1 MNFKKAVIFL
11 GCAAPV
17 CALLNCLVMFF
28 TIENSSGFFR
38 TGYSSLAVLML
49 GIIAVLIILSAVA
62 FSRVRRPNP
71 PAFWPYIGAVLSA
84 ALGICFLAEAFN
96 FTPLAG
102 TTPAL
107 AFFIRIFAGLSG
119 IIFVWRGANELSFV
133 PIYKEIYIIPVIYMI
148 LKVVSTFIAYAGV
161 ATITETVFELFTICA
176 MLIFTL
182 NFAKAQNGIKNKK
195 GSALSTPLCVVC
207 ALVVLTQ
214 IAPYAVNYFAKEEA
228 LIHAN
233 SLYSPTS
240 IILSLFIVSVSL
252 FKNQK
257 ELD

>member
-28 TIENSSGFFR
+28 TVETSSGFFR

-49 GIIAVLIILSAVA
+49 GIVAVLIILSAVA
-62 FSRVRRPNP
+62 FSRIKQPNS
-71 PAFWPYIGAVLSA
+71 PAFWPYIGALLSV
-84 ALGICFLAEAFN
+84 ALGICFLAEAFK
-96 FTPLAG
+96 FTPLVG
-102 TTPAL
+102 TTPTLAAL
-107 AFFIRIFAGLSG
+107 IRIFAVLSG
-119 IIFVWRGANELSFV
+119 IVFVWRGVNELSFV
-133 PIYKEIYIIPVIYMI
+133 PILREIYIIPIIYMI
-148 LKVVSTFIAYAGV
+148 LKVVTTFIAYAGV
-161 ATITETVFELFTICA
+161 ATIIETVFELFAICA

-182 NFAKAQNGIKNKK
+182 NFAKSQNGITNKK
-195 GSALSTPLCVVC
+195 GAGLSAPLCVVC
-207 ALVVLTQ
+207 ALVILTQ

-228 LIHAN
+228 LLHAN
-233 SLYSPTS
+233 SLFTPTS
-240 IILSLFIVSVSL
+240 VVLSLFIISVSI